1 MLTKYYD
8 KERKTLKIPFYFNEE
23 LKNLPSNVKII
34 IFEEDYDKF
43 EFSKF
48 NQTIGNLPLSIMRI
62 TFGSIFNQPINDLPH
77 SLTRL
82 TLGHHF
88 NQPMNNLPHSLTH
101 LTFGM
106 SFNQPLNN
114 LPNYLTHLTFGMS
127 FNQPLNNLPN
137 YLTYLTFGISFNQE
151 VNNLPPSLKEIKIF
165 NKSVHL
171 LKKIPFGCKII
182 DEHDNE
188 IFFGGS
194 I

>member
-114 LPNYLTHLTFGMS
+114 LPNYLT
-127 FNQPLNNLPN
+127 
-137 YLTYLTFGISFNQE
+137 YLTFGISFNQE